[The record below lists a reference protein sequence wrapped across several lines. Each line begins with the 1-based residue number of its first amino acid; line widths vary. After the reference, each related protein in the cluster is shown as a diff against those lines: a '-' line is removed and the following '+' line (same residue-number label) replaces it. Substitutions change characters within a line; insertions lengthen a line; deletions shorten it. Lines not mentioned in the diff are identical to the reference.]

1 MNDLRLPAGSSL
13 VVCVRRLARL
23 QTTREME
30 PRPEHPDARE
40 QALDRLIE
48 AARMVLR

>member
-1 MNDLRLPAGSSL
+1 
-13 VVCVRRLARL
+13 LARL
-23 QTTREME
+23 ETTNEMR

-40 QALDRLIE
+40 RALDRLIE